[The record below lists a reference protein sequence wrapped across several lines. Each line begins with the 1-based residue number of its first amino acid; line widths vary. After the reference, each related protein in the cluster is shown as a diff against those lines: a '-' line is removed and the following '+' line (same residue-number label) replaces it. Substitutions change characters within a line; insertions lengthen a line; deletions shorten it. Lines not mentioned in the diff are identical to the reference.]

1 MPATIEFTHDD
12 IEFETADGFSLG
24 GPYLSIDVESDGDTF
39 TIEGVRSQGF
49 PQLGIPAGPAAVHV
63 CDFIKQWAI
72 DDLAKGD
79 DSILRRRYGEEM
91 GGEAQRRADEFA
103 DYLREER
110 RMLAAE

>member
-1 MPATIEFTHDD
+1 MATPIEFTHDD
-12 IEFETADGFSLG
+12 CEFETADGLILG

-79 DSILRRRYGEEM
+79 DSILRRRYEEEM
-91 GGEAQRRADEFA
+91 GNEAQRHADDWA